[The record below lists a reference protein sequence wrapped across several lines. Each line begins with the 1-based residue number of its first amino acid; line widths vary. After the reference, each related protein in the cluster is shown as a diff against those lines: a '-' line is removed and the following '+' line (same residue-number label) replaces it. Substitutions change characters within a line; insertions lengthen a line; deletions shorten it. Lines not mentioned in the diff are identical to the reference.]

1 MAMMPLPEH
10 LLNLPGLSLV
20 PLSYHIYAKS
30 AGDTDRQVT
39 DSGVLSISVKDNPV
53 LLLHGL

>member
-1 MAMMPLPEH
+1 MMPLPEH